1 MEPGLL
7 NLFPFFKVDQNFS
20 SRKPDGLF
28 FFGYPADKENLGF
41 YIDEKN
47 DLLIGMV
54 PNFPEYGYFGYCK
67 KPILTLHNVLAIREG
82 DFPLHCGCNR
92 YEISFDEKTDSP
104 YI

>member
-1 MEPGLL
+1 M
-7 NLFPFFKVDQNFS
+7 DC
-20 SRKPDGLF
+20 

-92 YEISFDEKTDSP
+92 YEISFDRENKITYISLNVFIKADDMEKQNFTLV
-104 YI
+104 

>member
-1 MEPGLL
+1 
-7 NLFPFFKVDQNFS
+7 
-20 SRKPDGLF
+20 
-28 FFGYPADKENLGF
+28 
-41 YIDEKN
+41 
-47 DLLIGMV
+47 MV

-104 YI
+104 